1 MKNPQKKYAGDR
13 FGIRALNP
21 KLELIVISSL
31 LIQLLLLTFA
41 LFASN
46 QLMLKWAFSP
56 VVRAQSSNIPPV
68 DVTEFDGGV
77 LIEWTLPPEILAEL
91 NSDEP
96 FNSFV
101 EAGWETE
108 LLDHIKLPA
117 YTIPLWEIPLE
128 EGEIA
133 PSSEEIIALIDV
145 LASRSVTLTIET
157 KTMPTQTLPSGD
169 ELPFISPLAS
179 PESLAPT
186 EPIYILREGM
196 QRGERQFVIA
206 VSPIYMDGEQIEVAT
221 RGSATLTGVF
231 IKQNQP
237 RAGQEAEESGE
248 EEERLTEEVPETGAD
263 QTEREADAGNLATSP
278 LSSPLANPTDARQ
291 SMPLNSPLPAPI
303 PSVIV
308 QAEDGNPTDSSGSTE
323 QQPQVI
329 SPLEGPIDEAA
340 QPTPLSDEPPLQSA
354 PSQRPITP
362 WSGLLTFAFFGL
374 ALIYILASRQN

>member
-1 MKNPQKKYAGDR
+1 MP
-13 FGIRALNP
+13 
-21 KLELIVISSL
+21 
-31 LIQLLLLTFA
+31 
-41 LFASN
+41 
-46 QLMLKWAFSP
+46 KWAFSP
-56 VVRAQSSNIPPV
+56 VVRAQSSNEPPV
-68 DVTEFDGGV
+68 DVTEIDGGI

-101 EAGWETE
+101 EAGWETA

-117 YTIPLWEIPLE
+117 YTIPLWESPLAE
-128 EGEIA
+128 EEIA
-133 PSSEEIIALIDV
+133 LTSEEILALVDV
-145 LASRSVTLTIET
+145 LASRPVTLTIET

-179 PESLAPT
+179 PASLAPT
-186 EPIYILREGM
+186 EPVYILREGM

-221 RGSATLTGVF
+221 RGSATLMGVF

-237 RAGQEAEESGE
+237 RADQEVVESGE
-248 EEERLTEEVPETGAD
+248 EEERLTEEVPATGAD
-263 QTEREADAGNLATSP
+263 QTEREAEEGNLATSP

-291 SMPLNSPLPAPI
+291 SMPLNSPLPTPI
-303 PSVIV
+303 PTVMV
-308 QAEDGNPTDSSGSTE
+308 QAEEGSATGSSGSTE
-323 QQPQVI
+323 QQPRII

-340 QPTPLSDEPPLQSA
+340 QPTPSSDEPPLQSA